1 MISTSFP
8 CLYRLS
14 PVRVEE
20 ERRAKERLLTTK
32 LRTHTE
38 TEQAR
43 NGRQKIELI
52 LDVNKAGQGKRELWI
67 KNSKLW
73 SCSLLLARGEE
84 KEFLDQ
90 LTGALGEEIQCTCIQ
105 CERDRYFL

>member
-1 MISTSFP
+1 M
-8 CLYRLS
+8 
-14 PVRVEE
+14 RVEE
-20 ERRAKERLLTTK
+20 ERRAKERLLTILTVK

-43 NGRQKIELI
+43 NGRQKIELT
-52 LDVNKAGQGKRELWI
+52 LDVDKAGQGKRELWN
-67 KNSKLW
+67 KQLW

-90 LTGALGEEIQCTCIQ
+90 LTGALGDKIQCTCIG
-105 CERDRYFL
+105 CERQVFFMSTFGRQL

>member
-20 ERRAKERLLTTK
+20 ERRAKERLLTMK

-84 KEFLDQ
+84 KEFLHQ
-90 LTGALGEEIQCTCIQ
+90 LRSLRG
-105 CERDRYFL
+105 RDPAHMHMM

>member
-1 MISTSFP
+1 M
-8 CLYRLS
+8 
-14 PVRVEE
+14 RVEDK
-20 ERRAKERLLTTK
+20 RRAKERLLTVK
-32 LRTHTE
+32 LRAHIE
-38 TEQAR
+38 MEQAR

-90 LTGALGEEIQCTCIQ
+90 LTGALG
-105 CERDRYFL
+105 RDPAHMHTM